1 LKRRDNYRRDIF
13 VSFISF
19 FLLFGLL
26 GCQTAIKEIGPYQ
39 PFPGEVLDNPEHLVQ
54 KLAERERQIDNL
66 KAIIHFQLNTPL
78 KKASLKEVLILKKDF
93 GIRMETINFMGHPT
107 MYLVSKDKDLLVY
120 FPFEAK
126 FLRTRA
132 TRKNFYRWTGVNL
145 DLSQV
150 IKIFLGTTPLS
161 DGLKEIRGIYQS
173 TEKRYILQFYQ
184 EDSIREEIWIE
195 ADRSVPVRTLLFDSE
210 GGMVLDV
217 SYGQFQAVQN
227 YLLPFSIKVALP
239 KEDTLIKIAYK
250 KAFINQEVKEDVF
263 ELSIPEKAKPMN
275 GE

>member
-1 LKRRDNYRRDIF
+1 MKRRDNYRRGIF

-19 FLLFGLL
+19 FLLFGF

-39 PFPGEVLDNPEHLVQ
+39 PFPGEVLDNPQPLLQ
-54 KLAERERQIDNL
+54 KLAEREKQIDNL
-66 KAIIHFQLNTPL
+66 KAIIRFHLNAPL
-78 KKASLKEVLILKKDF
+78 KKANLKEVLILKKDF

-107 MYLVSKDKDLLVY
+107 MYLVSKDQDLLVY

-126 FLRTRA
+126 FLKTRA
-132 TRKNFYRWTGVNL
+132 TRKNFYRWAGVNL

-150 IKIFLGTTPLS
+150 IRIFSGTTPLS

-173 TEKRYILQFYQ
+173 NEKRYVLQFYQ
-184 EDSIREEIWIE
+184 EDTIREEVWIE
-195 ADRSVPVRTLLFDSE
+195 ADRSVPVRALLFDSE

-217 SYGQFQAVQN
+217 SYGQFQAVGN

-239 KEDTLIKIAYK
+239 KEDTLIDIAYQ
-250 KAFINQEVKEDVF
+250 KAFINRELKEDIF
-263 ELSIPEKAKPMN
+263 ELSIPETAKPMN